1 MRNDPSLYACKMK
14 YIHEIIEEEINS
26 CSQLEESLAISE
38 ALQEKLKEREVNME
52 RIKQD
57 YAVEL

>member
-14 YIHEIIEEEINS
+14 YIQEIIEEEVNG

-38 ALQEKLKEREVNME
+38 ALQEKLKEREAAME